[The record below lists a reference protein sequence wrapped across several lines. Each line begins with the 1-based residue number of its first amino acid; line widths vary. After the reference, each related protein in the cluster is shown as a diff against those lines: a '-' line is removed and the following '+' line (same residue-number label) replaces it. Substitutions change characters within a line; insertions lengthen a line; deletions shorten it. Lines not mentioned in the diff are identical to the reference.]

1 MCVDFVDQI
10 NGVIPFRL
18 TPVKL
23 ASLVYRGNIQGATSG
38 CFDRVKVRGEDGGS
52 SDTRVWQNSTRRPLS
67 PLFSWD
73 GRDGDGGIHQT
84 SNRKVCQGSR
94 ELRLSDGALYTAH
107 SLLGW
112 DGRDGD
118 GRIHQ
123 TSNRRVCQGSREHR
137 RKSGDPSRLCWE
149 GKRKLTESSREFPKD
164 SAQQSPKGSLWE
176 ARERRA

>member
-23 ASLVYRGNIQGATSG
+23 ASLVHRGNIQGVTSE
-38 CFDRVKVRGEDGGS
+38 CSDTVKVCGEDGGS

-73 GRDGDGGIHQT
+73 GRDGDGG
-84 SNRKVCQGSR
+84 
-94 ELRLSDGALYTAH
+94 
-107 SLLGW
+107 
-112 DGRDGD
+112 
-118 GRIHQ
+118 IHQ